1 MGMMFGGII
10 AEVMGVAGEDLS
22 AVIAAA
28 VAK

>member
-1 MGMMFGGII
+1 MFGGTI
-10 AEVMGVAGEDLS
+10 AEVMATAGKDLS